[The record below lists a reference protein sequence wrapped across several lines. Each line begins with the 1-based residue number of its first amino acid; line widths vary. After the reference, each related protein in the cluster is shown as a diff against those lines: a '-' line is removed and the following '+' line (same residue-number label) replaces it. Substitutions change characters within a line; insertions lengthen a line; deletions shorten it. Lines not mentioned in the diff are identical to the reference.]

1 MYVEFTIFQ
10 GTEKTLGKD
19 TIILGYYVFSVKITE
34 NGNSQQFFTVTSIKA
49 VKSLTHSSSQL
60 EEIFLLRIVD
70 LYGTLTPTQFHIWKF
85 HTKSQI
91 KRLFPFMVT

>member
-1 MYVEFTIFQ
+1 MYVELTIFR

-19 TIILGYYVFSVKITE
+19 TIIMGYYVFSVKITE
-34 NGNSQQFFTVTSIKA
+34 NVNSQRFFTVTSIKA

-60 EEIFLLRIVD
+60 EERFLLRIVD
-70 LYGTLTPTQFHIWKF
+70 LYGTLTPTQFHIWNF